1 VAPTPRHV
9 FKIVVTG
16 PFAAGKTTFV
26 ETVVDRDFL
35 TTSAGT
41 SRADE
46 SGVKHA
52 TTVGMDFGALTLED
66 PDGDVELRVYGT
78 PGQERFSFMWDV
90 LGEGADGF
98 VLVVD
103 GRDDASWPDSLAHL
117 RAMQRL
123 GIPGVV
129 AVNRAAGGAVVD
141 RAAEFYDGHAT
152 PVLGCQAVD
161 PDDVAD
167 VLVAVLAQV
176 LDRLE
181 AGGSDTQAPAETPD
195 QTPELVPLH
204 SQPGGHR

>member
-1 VAPTPRHV
+1 MATPPRHV

-26 ETVVDRDFL
+26 ETVVDREFL

-46 SGVKHA
+46 NDVKHA

-66 PDGDVELRVYGT
+66 PDGDHGGDIELRVYGT
-78 PGQERFSFMWDV
+78 PGQERFSFMWEV

-103 GRDDASWPDSLAHL
+103 GRDDSSWPVSLAHL
-117 RAMQRL
+117 AVMRRM

-129 AVNRAAGGAVVD
+129 AVNRAVGSAVVD
-141 RAAEFYDGHAT
+141 RAAQFYGGHGT

-161 PDDVAD
+161 QDDVTD
-167 VLVAVLAQV
+167 VLVTVLTQV

-181 AGGSDTQAPAETPD
+181 TPA
-195 QTPELVPLH
+195 PLH
-204 SQPGGHR
+204 QGVAR

>member
-1 VAPTPRHV
+1 MTPASRHV

-26 ETVVDRDFL
+26 ETVVDREFL

-41 SRADE
+41 SRSDE
-46 SGVKHA
+46 TDVKHA

-66 PDGDVELRVYGT
+66 PEGDIELRVYGT

-90 LGEGADGF
+90 LGEGADAF

-103 GRDDASWPDSLAHL
+103 GRDDSTWPASLAHL
-117 RAMQRL
+117 AAMRRL

-129 AVNRAAGGAVVD
+129 AVNRATGSGVVD
-141 RAAEFYDGHAT
+141 RAAQFYSGHAT

-161 PDDVAD
+161 QDDVSD
-167 VLVAVLAQV
+167 VLVAVLTQV

-181 AGGSDTQAPAETPD
+181 AVT
-195 QTPELVPLH
+195 PLH
-204 SQPGGHR
+204 HGAFR

>member
-1 VAPTPRHV
+1 MAPVPRHV

-26 ETVVDRDFL
+26 KTVVDREFL

-41 SRADE
+41 SREDE
-46 SGVKHA
+46 SDVKQA

-66 PDGDVELRVYGT
+66 PDGEQGGDIELRVYGT
-78 PGQERFSFMWDV
+78 PGQERFSFMWEV
-90 LGEGADGF
+90 LGEGADAF

-117 RAMQRL
+117 AVMRRM

-129 AVNRAAGGAVVD
+129 AVNRAVGAAVVD
-141 RAAEFYDGHAT
+141 RAAQFYAGHGT
-152 PVLGCQAVD
+152 PVLGCQAID
-161 PDDVAD
+161 PDDVSD
-167 VLVAVLAQV
+167 VLVTVLTQV

-181 AGGSDTQAPAETPD
+181 ATTPFH
-195 QTPELVPLH
+195 QGVA
-204 SQPGGHR
+204 R

>member
-1 VAPTPRHV
+1 MAPAPRHV

-26 ETVVDRDFL
+26 ETVVDREFL
-35 TTSAGT
+35 TTAAGT

-46 SGVKHA
+46 SDVKHA

-66 PDGDVELRVYGT
+66 PEGDIELRVYGT
-78 PGQERFSFMWDV
+78 PGQERFSFMWEV

-98 VLVVD
+98 VLVID
-103 GRDDASWPDSLAHL
+103 GRDDDSWPDSLAHL
-117 RAMQRL
+117 AVMRQL

-129 AVNRAAGGAVVD
+129 AVNRASGGGVVD
-141 RAAEFYDGHAT
+141 RAAAFYAGHAT
-152 PVLGCQAVD
+152 PVVGCQAVD

-167 VLVAVLAQV
+167 ALVTVLAQV

-181 AGGSDTQAPAETPD
+181 TP
-195 QTPELVPLH
+195 TPPDLVPVP
-204 SQPGGHR
+204 SYRGDPR

>member
-26 ETVVDRDFL
+26 ETVVDREFL

-46 SGVKHA
+46 TDVKYA

-66 PDGDVELRVYGT
+66 PDGDIELRVYGT
-78 PGQERFSFMWDV
+78 PGQERFSFMWEV

-103 GRDDASWPDSLAHL
+103 GRDDESWPVSLAHL
-117 RAMQRL
+117 AAMQRI

-129 AVNRAAGGAVVD
+129 AVNRAAGGGVVD
-141 RAAEFYDGHAT
+141 RAAEFFSGHAT
-152 PVLGCQAVD
+152 PVVGCQAVD
-161 PDDVAD
+161 HDDVAD
-167 VLVAVLAQV
+167 VLVAVLTQV
-176 LDRLE
+176 LDRIEDGDPTYQQPDLLE
-181 AGGSDTQAPAETPD
+181 VHTQG
-195 QTPELVPLH
+195 V
-204 SQPGGHR
+204 R